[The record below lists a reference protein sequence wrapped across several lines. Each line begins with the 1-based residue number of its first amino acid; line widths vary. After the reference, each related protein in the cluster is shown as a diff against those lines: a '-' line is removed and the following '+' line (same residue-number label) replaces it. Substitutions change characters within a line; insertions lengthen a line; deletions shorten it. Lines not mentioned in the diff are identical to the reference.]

1 MGYSET
7 VFTREELHSAMDALD
22 RLGKMY
28 AIDKISKKIVTEKDE
43 EDSFRLYPSKEKY
56 PHLFDRWII
65 REV

>member
-1 MGYSET
+1 M

-28 AIDKISKKIVTEKDE
+28 TIDKITKNIETEKDE
-43 EDSFRLYPSKEKY
+43 EDSFRLYPSKEKH